1 MALPLSAE
9 SKASLERP
17 CSARDLSSL
26 RIKSGAPVGL
36 NVPQCADIWKTLS
49 RSASWSSP
57 GVQLLGIT
65 CAIWPSRFP
74 AVQVPAARLPSNRP
88 MNHRAGCTQAR
99 AREPTTNEAPNIPS
113 WPGNR
118 ARDPTPWQV
127 GRQTLDGRRR
137 SSEQQILVHRRPK
150 GSGGTVKL
158 RRSSQNTGARRL
170 SSCGVGRAAPL
181 RGCFGSENPK
191 RRPGDEMAL
200 EVEGIVDGA
209 QKALRRCR

>member
-65 CAIWPSRFP
+65 CAIWPS
-74 AVQVPAARLPSNRP
+74 V
-88 MNHRAGCTQAR
+88 
-99 AREPTTNEAPNIPS
+99 
-113 WPGNR
+113 
-118 ARDPTPWQV
+118 
-127 GRQTLDGRRR
+127 
-137 SSEQQILVHRRPK
+137 
-150 GSGGTVKL
+150 GSGKIFLWREGDTSPRRLQELTVKDK
-158 RRSSQNTGARRL
+158 
-170 SSCGVGRAAPL
+170 GVKPEVLLVLGETPTAYRALVMCDGVA
-181 RGCFGSENPK
+181 GGSPAEYQIRK
-191 RRPGDEMAL
+191 E
-200 EVEGIVDGA
+200 
-209 QKALRRCR
+209 